1 MNKIRTPLLAL
12 ATAALLASGFA
23 QAATPTPAATQTATK
38 PVLTEQAKIEALIG
52 AVEAMPKAVFI
63 RNGSEYTAARAADH
77 LRLKWHNAGRRV
89 RTAEQFITYCAS
101 QSSMT
106 GRKYQIRFPDGR
118 TVDSGV
124 FFHEQLARLEAGKS
138 LVLPPTK

>member
-1 MNKIRTPLLAL
+1 MNKIRIPLLAL
-12 ATAALLASGFA
+12 ATATLLATGLA
-23 QAATPTPAATQTATK
+23 QAATSTPVAATTATK

-63 RNGSEYTAARAADH
+63 RNGTEYTAARAADH
-77 LRLKWHNAGRRV
+77 LRLKWHNAGGRV

-101 QSSMT
+101 ESSMT

-118 TVDSGV
+118 TVESAV

-138 LVLPPTK
+138 LVLPPVK

>member
-1 MNKIRTPLLAL
+1 MNMIRTPFLAL
-12 ATAALLASGFA
+12 ATAALLATGLA
-23 QAATPTPAATQTATK
+23 QAATPTPVPATAASH

-77 LRLKWHNAGRRV
+77 LRLKWHNAGSRV
-89 RTAEQFITYCAS
+89 RTAEQFIKYCAS

-118 TVDSGV
+118 TVESAV

-138 LVLPPTK
+138 LVLPPVK

>member
-1 MNKIRTPLLAL
+1 MKKITHPLVAL
-12 ATAALLASGFA
+12 ATAALFAPGLA
-23 QAATPTPAATQTATK
+23 QAATSAPVAATTSTK

-77 LRLKWHNAGRRV
+77 LRLKWHNAGGRI
-89 RTAEQFITYCAS
+89 RTTEQFIKHCAS

-118 TVDSGV
+118 TVDSAV